1 MRANFITALTLVI
14 GVPFAYAIIGDWD
27 RSGSELVRMLF
38 GVILAAL
45 VTVVIVA
52 FLRYKRPDP
61 VQPPPKPEPPPF
73 DRRGN
78 IIFTMPPGTMPQGLM
93 PYNYGDQPQ
102 APTYHPSQLID

>member
-1 MRANFITALTLVI
+1 MRTIYATTGLLIGGALAYSIVFDWEQSGNRIVMLA
-14 GVPFAYAIIGDWD
+14 FALGI
-27 RSGSELVRMLF
+27 
-38 GVILAAL
+38 AAL
-45 VTVVIVA
+45 ITLAIVA
-52 FLRYKRPDP
+52 YMRYKRPDP